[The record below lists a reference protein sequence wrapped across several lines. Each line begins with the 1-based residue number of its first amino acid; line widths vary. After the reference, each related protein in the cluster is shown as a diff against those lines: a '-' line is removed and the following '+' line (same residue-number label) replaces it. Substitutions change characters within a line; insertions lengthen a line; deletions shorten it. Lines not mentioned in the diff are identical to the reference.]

1 MAAVVEANNDESGI
15 IWPVSVAPYEVV
27 ITVIRPDDEVTM
39 AAADALYDELVEAGV
54 EVLLDDR
61 DERPGVKFAD
71 AELIGIPYRVTVGPR
86 GVESGALELV
96 ERRGMEKSE
105 APLAEVSGELVEV
118 ITAARFGV

>member
-1 MAAVVEANNDESGI
+1 
-15 IWPVSVAPYEVV
+15 VV

-105 APLAEVSGELVEV
+105 APLGEVSDQVV
-118 ITAARFGV
+118 ATVTAARFGV